1 MDVVALVNDTTGTQM
16 ALGLSDPDCFV
27 GLILG
32 KSAEGLGGECIP
44 TIWWENV
51 AGENCAILCLN
62 L

>member
-32 KSAEGLGGECIP
+32 KNEVRVVGGRVYRGEC
-44 TIWWENV
+44 T
-51 AGENCAILCLN
+51 
-62 L
+62 

>member
-32 KSAEGLGGECIP
+32 KSAEGLGGDCIP
-44 TIWWENV
+44 VYSGKMLQVKI
-51 AGENCAILCLN
+51 A
-62 L
+62 